1 MRLVLFSLGLMLIFI
16 DLLTFF
22 MRDFGRVAILCL
34 AFFLVNNAVFGQDY
48 RFNQFYN
55 APLNLNPAMTGKIRG
70 LYRVVANYRVQSPP
84 VLTPAPYTTFS
95 ASADFGLM
103 RNQLRGDIFGV
114 GLIASADNQAGGA
127 LKTTDLMASWAYHKS
142 FGYNNEHYL
151 SAGFQFGLKNR
162 RLDVSQLFFES
173 QFNPAINGFD
183 ASLSNLEA
191 FDRSNYTR
199 LNMNAGILWTSNF
212 TDNISAFVGGSLY
225 NLMRPKD
232 SFFSSDSE
240 RDLKVHLH
248 GGATIN
254 FDNRFMLTPNAI
266 YMTQQTARNWIVG
279 TIGTI
284 NLSGQKNPYETAL
297 FAGVWYE
304 GTGAIIGS
312 TGLQFRGMQI
322 TVSYDRTITD
332 LANANNGFG
341 AFEASIIYMGKPVDT
356 GKRYP
361 IMHCPRF

>member
-1 MRLVLFSLGLMLIFI
+1 MKTNIRIVVLFLIASLFAGQ
-16 DLLTFF
+16 
-22 MRDFGRVAILCL
+22 AYS
-34 AFFLVNNAVFGQDY
+34 QDY

-55 APLNLNPAMTGKIRG
+55 APLNLNPALTGKIPG
-70 LYRVVANYRVQSPP
+70 LFRLVANYRVQSPP

-103 RNQLRGDIFGV
+103 REQLRGDIFGV
-114 GLIASADNQAGGA
+114 GIIASADNQAGGA

-173 QFNPAINGFD
+173 QFNPSINGFD

-191 FDRSNYTR
+191 FDRNNYTR
-199 LNMNAGILWTSNF
+199 LNMNAGIFWSSNF
-212 TDNISAFVGGSLY
+212 TDNISAFAGGSLY

-240 RDLKVHLH
+240 RDLKLHMH
-248 GGATIN
+248 GGVIFN
-254 FDNRFMLTPNAI
+254 IDNRFMITPNAI
-266 YMTQQTARNWIVG
+266 YMTQQTARNWIAGSSVG
-279 TIGTI
+279 F
-284 NLSGQKNPYETAL
+284 NLSGKKNPFETAL
-297 FAGVWYE
+297 YVGAWYE
-304 GTGAIIGS
+304 GTGAVIASSGI
-312 TGLQFRGMQI
+312 QYKGMQI
-322 TVSYDRTITD
+322 SVSYDRTITD

-341 AFEASIIYMGKPVDT
+341 AFEASIIYMGKPIDS

>member
-1 MRLVLFSLGLMLIFI
+1 MKTNIRIVVLFLMASLF
-16 DLLTFF
+16 
-22 MRDFGRVAILCL
+22 ANQ
-34 AFFLVNNAVFGQDY
+34 AYSQDY

-55 APLNLNPAMTGKIRG
+55 APLNLNPALTGKIPG
-70 LYRVVANYRVQSPP
+70 LFRLVANYRVQSPP

-103 RNQLRGDIFGV
+103 REQLRGDIFGV
-114 GLIASADNQAGGA
+114 GIIASADNQAGGA

-191 FDRSNYTR
+191 FDRNNYTR
-199 LNMNAGILWTSNF
+199 LNMNAGIFWSSNF
-212 TDNISAFVGGSLY
+212 TDNISAFAGGSLY

-232 SFFSSDSE
+232 SFFSADSE
-240 RDLKVHLH
+240 RDLKLHMH
-248 GGATIN
+248 GGVIFN
-254 FDNRFMLTPNAI
+254 IDNRFMITPNAI
-266 YMTQQTARNWIVG
+266 YMTQQTARNWIAGSSVG
-279 TIGTI
+279 F
-284 NLSGQKNPYETAL
+284 NLSGKKNPFETAL
-297 FAGVWYE
+297 YIGAWYE
-304 GTGAIIGS
+304 GTGAVIASSGI
-312 TGLQFRGMQI
+312 QYKGMQI
-322 TVSYDRTITD
+322 SVSYDRTITD

-341 AFEASIIYMGKPVDT
+341 AFEASIIYMGKPIDS

>member
-1 MRLVLFSLGLMLIFI
+1 MKTNIRIVVLFLMASLY
-16 DLLTFF
+16 
-22 MRDFGRVAILCL
+22 ASQ
-34 AFFLVNNAVFGQDY
+34 AYSQDY

-55 APLNLNPAMTGKIRG
+55 APLNLNPALTGKIPG
-70 LYRVVANYRVQSPP
+70 LYRLVANYRVQSPP

-103 RNQLRGDIFGV
+103 REQLRGDIFGV
-114 GLIASADNQAGGA
+114 GIIASADNQAGGA

-191 FDRSNYTR
+191 FDRNNYTR
-199 LNMNAGILWTSNF
+199 LNMNAGIFWSSNF
-212 TDNISAFVGGSLY
+212 TDNISAFAGGSLY

-240 RDLKVHLH
+240 RDLKLHMH
-248 GGATIN
+248 GGVIFN
-254 FDNRFMLTPNAI
+254 IDNRFMITPNAI
-266 YMTQQTARNWIVG
+266 YMTQQTARNWIAGSSVG
-279 TIGTI
+279 F
-284 NLSGQKNPYETAL
+284 NLSGKKNPFETAL
-297 FAGVWYE
+297 YVGAWYE
-304 GTGAIIGS
+304 GTGAVIASSGI
-312 TGLQFRGMQI
+312 QYKGMQI
-322 TVSYDRTITD
+322 SVSYDRTITD

-341 AFEASIIYMGKPVDT
+341 AFEASIIYMGKPIDS

>member
-1 MRLVLFSLGLMLIFI
+1 MKTNIRIVVLFLLASLF
-16 DLLTFF
+16 
-22 MRDFGRVAILCL
+22 ANQ
-34 AFFLVNNAVFGQDY
+34 ANSQDY

-55 APLNLNPAMTGKIRG
+55 APLNLNPALTGKIPG
-70 LYRVVANYRVQSPP
+70 LFRLVANYRVQSPP

-103 RNQLRGDIFGV
+103 REQLRGDIFGV
-114 GLIASADNQAGGA
+114 GIIASADNQAGGA

-191 FDRSNYTR
+191 FDRNNYTR
-199 LNMNAGILWTSNF
+199 LNMNAGIFWSSNF
-212 TDNISAFVGGSLY
+212 TDNISAFAGGSLY

-240 RDLKVHLH
+240 RDLKLHMH
-248 GGATIN
+248 GGVIFN
-254 FDNRFMLTPNAI
+254 IDNRFMITPNAI
-266 YMTQQTARNWIVG
+266 YMTQQTARNWIAGSSVG
-279 TIGTI
+279 F
-284 NLSGQKNPYETAL
+284 NLSGKKNPFETAL
-297 FAGVWYE
+297 YVGAWYE
-304 GTGAIIGS
+304 GTGAVIASSGI
-312 TGLQFRGMQI
+312 QYKGMQI
-322 TVSYDRTITD
+322 SVSYDRTITD

-341 AFEASIIYMGKPVDT
+341 AFEASIIYMGKPIDS